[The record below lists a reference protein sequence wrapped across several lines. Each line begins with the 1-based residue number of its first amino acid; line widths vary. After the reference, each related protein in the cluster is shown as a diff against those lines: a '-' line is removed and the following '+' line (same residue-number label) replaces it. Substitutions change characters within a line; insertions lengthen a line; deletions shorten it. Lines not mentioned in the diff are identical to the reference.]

1 MRFTKKSSLLLM
13 LLLAGTSMAFCQTDD
28 QNSLGAEFSKEYGSL
43 KGNCFKPSFKQFGGC
58 MKTIAMDPP
67 LHLAFGSI
75 APQNGFS
82 SGLAFVHHRNPSE
95 AISMNFN
102 TDAVVSTNQSW
113 RAGSYVKIVWQDA
126 SALTSGEIKNPTAED
141 LKKALEA
148 ANQTEQARRPI
159 LNLYTQATSLNKLV
173 YFGPGQ
179 TSSTANRT
187 FFGLQESITGINGIL
202 PMSMLHS
209 RLPFLSLNG
218 EINGRTIDVRG
229 RHGDTSP
236 SIETRF
242 AEGNTPGLVQQP
254 EFIEFGEGIRL
265 KTRSTRFVLLDY
277 SARLQHFHALGNPLL
292 SFRRF
297 TLDLSHEI
305 PLYSRTKA
313 KENNGKK
320 VPAKPLST
328 GGFLGPDDAFSNAGP
343 DQTETRGDVVSAI
356 PSVTRVT
363 RNLQGS
369 IGLRAMLVESIA
381 HTGGAVPFYF
391 QPTLGG
397 SDINGEQR
405 LPSYADYRFRAPNML
420 LGRATFEHS
429 IYWIFGVAA
438 LADVGKVAATRGD
451 LELKHLRHSFAVGF
465 TVRAGNLPKARIMF
479 AWGGREGTHT
489 IGYID
494 PQLLAGTS
502 RPSLY

>member
-1 MRFTKKSSLLLM
+1 MKPNIKLTLFLIFV
-13 LLLAGTSMAFCQTDD
+13 LAWARLSFCQTDG
-28 QNSLGAEFSKEYGSL
+28 QNSLSADFAKEGNSL
-43 KGNCFKPSFKQFGGC
+43 KENCFKPSFKQFGGC

-82 SGLAFVHHRNPSE
+82 SGLAFVHHRNFNE

-113 RAGSYVKIVWQDA
+113 RAGSYVKIVWQDTT
-126 SALTSGEIKNPTAED
+126 ALAAGQIEHPTPED
-141 LKKALEA
+141 LKRMRDA
-148 ANQTEQARRPI
+148 ANEAEQARRPI
-159 LNLYTQATSLNKLV
+159 LNLYTQATTLNKLI
-173 YFGPGQ
+173 YFGSGQ
-179 TSSTANRT
+179 SSSISNRA
-187 FFGLQESITGINGIL
+187 FWGLQESVTGINGIF
-202 PMSMLHS
+202 PMSILHS
-209 RLPFLSLNG
+209 KLPFLSLNG

-229 RHGDTSP
+229 RHGDISP
-236 SIETRF
+236 SIETLF
-242 AEGNTPGLVQQP
+242 TEATAPGLTQQP
-254 EFIEFGEGIRL
+254 GFIQLGEGIRL
-265 KTRSTRFVLLDY
+265 KTRSTRFLLLDY
-277 SARLQHFHALGNPLL
+277 SARMQHFHALGNPLL

-313 KENNGKK
+313 KQKDGKK
-320 VPAKPLST
+320 IPAKPLST
-328 GGFLGPDDAFSNAGP
+328 GGFLGPDDEFSNTGP
-343 DQTETRGDVVSAI
+343 DQTETHGDVVIAI
-356 PSVTRVT
+356 PSITNVT

-369 IGLRAMLVESIA
+369 FGLRAMLVESIT
-381 HTGGAVPFYF
+381 HEGGAVPFYF
-391 QPTLGG
+391 QQTLGG
-397 SDINGEQR
+397 TDINGEQR

-438 LADVGKVAATRGD
+438 LADVGKVAASRGD
-451 LELKHLRHSFAVGF
+451 LELNHLRHSFAAGL
-465 TVRAGNLPKARIMF
+465 TVRAGNLPRARIMF

-494 PQLLAGTS
+494 PQLLAGTP